1 MANAAIKRALLS
13 VTNKDGICEF
23 ATRLVHDFGV
33 EILSTGGT
41 ARVLEAAGITVTHVE
56 DYTARPK

>member
-23 ATRLVHDFGV
+23 ATRLVHDC
-33 EILSTGGT
+33 LLYTSD
-41 ARVLEAAGITVTHVE
+41 AADDIALV
-56 DYTARPK
+56 